1 MLYTTYLSK
10 MNKLPD
16 NITKLVI
23 TRFPPKSFDVNKY
36 PNTFIIKELAPHAE
50 ILLDY
55 KKDNDWDK
63 YVERF
68 NHQMERDHI
77 MVIYLDKLYLKLSQ
91 GKDYA
96 LVCYEKDYEHCHR
109 YLIAKYLENKGIE
122 WKEF

>member
-1 MLYTTYLSK
+1 

-16 NITKLVI
+16 NIKKLVI
-23 TRFPPKSFDVNKY
+23 TRFPPKSFNPNKY
-36 PNTFIIKELAPHAE
+36 PNTFITKELAPYPE

-55 KKDNDWDK
+55 KKDNDWDR

-68 NHQMERDHI
+68 NSQMQRDHI
-77 MVIYLDKLYLKLSQ
+77 MAIYLDKLYLKLSQ
-91 GKDYA
+91 GEDYA
-96 LVCYEKDYEHCHR
+96 LICYEKDFIHCHR